1 MPKHTRGR
9 PPYQTTEF
17 VETLA
22 RARQQRGLTQ
32 SALGARLGL
41 PQSHISKIERGRTDL
56 RLSSL
61 IELARQ
67 LDLELVLVPRKYLP
81 AIRSIIASPLDG
93 SGSSDEDTTKYLH
106 RLGRPNKYLDLLG
119 GR

>member
-1 MPKHTRGR
+1 MLSHISGG
-9 PPYQTTEF
+9 PPHQTVEF
-17 VETLA
+17 VATLA

-41 PQSHISKIERGRTDL
+41 PQSHISKIESGRTDL

-67 LDLELVLVPRKYLP
+67 LDLELVLVPRKFLP
-81 AIRSIIASPLDG
+81 AIRSIIARPSEG
-93 SGSSDEDTTKYLH
+93 SGSVGEDTTKYLY
-106 RLGRPNKYLDLLG
+106 RLGSR
-119 GR
+119 